1 MISQKLLM
9 VGAGLSGAVI
19 GRHLAEAGH
28 EITVLDARDHVGG
41 NCHTERDE
49 KTGVNVHVYGPH
61 IFHTDDAEVWDYVN
75 RFETFMPYKNR
86 VKTTSLDPNGARGV
100 FSLPI
105 NLHTINQFFGKTLRP
120 DEARAFITEEQ
131 ADTSIEDPQTF
142 EEQAM
147 RFVGRDLYE
156 AFFKGYTIKQWGM
169 HPSELPASILKRL
182 PVRFNY
188 DDNYFF
194 HKYQGMPEN
203 GYTQMVEKILDH
215 PGITVKLETIFDRS
229 MGEEYDHVFYSGP
242 LDGYFNYELGRLGY
256 RTLDFERFEFDG
268 DYQGCAVMN
277 YGEES
282 VPHTRITE
290 HKHFSPW
297 ESHEGSVCYREFSRA
312 ATPDDIPYYPIRQ
325 VKEKAQLADY
335 VALAEQAKGVTFVG
349 RLGTYRYLDMDV
361 TIREALDTARGFEAA
376 LKQGEAAPAFFAEP
390 V

>member
-86 VKTTSLDPNGARGV
+86 VKTTSLDPNGDRGV

-215 PGITVKLETIFDRS
+215 PGITVKLETVFDRS

-335 VALAEQAKGVTFVG
+335 VALAQQAKGVTFVG

-376 LKQGEAAPAFFAEP
+376 LKQGEAAPAFFVEP